1 MTTFTGGKKERNGVE
16 ELVMKALRGW
26 EGDML
31 KHLRNRQK
39 KKDAFT
45 ARMEGVLDFHH
56 ISLLAGVAATE
67 LSDLRSPP
75 IFLQTAQKEQPPPFL
90 LLP

>member
-1 MTTFTGGKKERNGVE
+1 
-16 ELVMKALRGW
+16 MKALRGW

-31 KHLRNRQK
+31 KHLRNRQEK
-39 KKDAFT
+39 KKDVFT
-45 ARMEGVLDFHH
+45 ALTEGMLGFHH
-56 ISLLAGVAATE
+56 ISLLAGAAATE
-67 LSDLRSPP
+67 LSGLRSPP